1 MGVQLKTLVTR
12 PVPLVDGNT
21 APAGQLTH
29 DNVRGSGGVSGSEA
43 LTLNERLDPSIAI
56 LPVGAVRL
64 GEVSWA
70 TGGFSGWDL
79 RELSHVSIAPQDVP
93 SPAPHPSHPPFC
105 EYIRLGK
112 HLMKS
117 SGVFYELA

>member
-29 DNVRGSGGVSGSEA
+29 DNVRVSGGVSGSEA

-64 GEVSWA
+64 GGVSWA
-70 TGGFSGWDL
+70 TGGVSSWRMRGVP
-79 RELSHVSIAPQDVP
+79 HVSSGPHDRS
-93 SPAPHPSHPPFC
+93 SPPSHHIHPLLF
-105 EYIRLGK
+105 
-112 HLMKS
+112 
-117 SGVFYELA
+117 

>member
-29 DNVRGSGGVSGSEA
+29 DNVRVSGGVSGSEA

-70 TGGFSGWDL
+70 TGGVKGWKL
-79 RELSHVSIAPQDVP
+79 RGVSPVSMGPPHRSSTA
-93 SPAPHPSHPPFC
+93 SPPNHPPFC
-105 EYIRLGK
+105 
-112 HLMKS
+112 
-117 SGVFYELA
+117 

>member
-29 DNVRGSGGVSGSEA
+29 DNVRVSGGVSGSEA

-64 GEVSWA
+64 GGVSWA
-70 TGGFSGWDL
+70 TGGFPG
-79 RELSHVSIAPQDVP
+79 RELGGLPPSSDGPQPATAHAP
-93 SPAPHPSHPPFC
+93 PP
-105 EYIRLGK
+105 YPPPI
-112 HLMKS
+112 
-117 SGVFYELA
+117 

>member
-29 DNVRGSGGVSGSEA
+29 DNVRVSGGVSGSEA

-64 GEVSWA
+64 GGVSWA
-70 TGGFSGWDL
+70 TGGVSGWEL
-79 RELSHVSIAPQDVP
+79 RGLSPGSLGPPHVPFPAPPHRP
-93 SPAPHPSHPPFC
+93 SP
-105 EYIRLGK
+105 
-112 HLMKS
+112 
-117 SGVFYELA
+117 VFV

>member
-29 DNVRGSGGVSGSEA
+29 DNVRVSGGVSGSEA

-64 GEVSWA
+64 GGVSWA
-70 TGGFSGWDL
+70 TGGVSGWEF
-79 RELSHVSIAPQDVP
+79 RGVPPVSMAPP
-93 SPAPHPSHPPFC
+93 HRSSPASPHNHPTFFGSITLVK
-105 EYIRLGK
+105 Y
-112 HLMKS
+112 
-117 SGVFYELA
+117 

>member
-29 DNVRGSGGVSGSEA
+29 DNVRVSGGVSGSEA

-64 GEVSWA
+64 GGVSWA
-70 TGGFSGWDL
+70 TGGRRRRGLGGGSPLVSGARAGSL
-79 RELSHVSIAPQDVP
+79 AAARP
-93 SPAPHPSHPPFC
+93 SPST
-105 EYIRLGK
+105 IL
-112 HLMKS
+112 
-117 SGVFYELA
+117 

>member
-29 DNVRGSGGVSGSEA
+29 DNVRVSGGVSGSEA

-64 GEVSWA
+64 GGVSWA
-70 TGGFSGWDL
+70 TGGFTGWNL
-79 RELSHVSIAPQDVP
+79 RELPHVSMAPQHVP
-93 SPAPHPSHPPFC
+93 SPASHHSHPIFC
-105 EYIRLGK
+105 ESIRLVRYW
-112 HLMKS
+112 MKCS
-117 SGVFYELA
+117 VVFE